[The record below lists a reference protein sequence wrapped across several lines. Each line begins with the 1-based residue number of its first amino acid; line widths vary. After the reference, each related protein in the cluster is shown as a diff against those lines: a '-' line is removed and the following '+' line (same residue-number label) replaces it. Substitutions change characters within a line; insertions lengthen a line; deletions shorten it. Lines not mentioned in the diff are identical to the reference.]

1 MYLPIYERHVPIP
14 NLNSRDLRTYV
25 PNSYTLRFTQHQ
37 LNDDFMLQLDTMIT
51 DTQNSLL
58 QNILHV
64 LLKTEFSKSSFHTD
78 DWLNPID
85 WQKLRNLREIL
96 QLILQKLP
104 SHICRKMVNQAD
116 LPEKNCP
123 LHYSVNL
130 PSQAATKLLLYYGAE
145 ESLFSQ
151 NKHGFE
157 PIKYVKTKFLE
168 TLLDR
173 KIEFEGTKKPFLP
186 MLL

>member
-1 MYLPIYERHVPIP
+1 M
-14 NLNSRDLRTYV
+14 N
-25 PNSYTLRFTQHQ
+25 
-37 LNDDFMLQLDTMIT
+37 NDSIFQLDTMIT
-51 DTQNSLL
+51 DPQNNPL

-104 SHICRKMVNQAD
+104 PHICRKMVNQAD

-145 ESLFSQ
+145 DSLFSQ

-173 KIEFEGTKKPFLP
+173 KIEFEGTK
-186 MLL
+186 

>member
-1 MYLPIYERHVPIP
+1 
-14 NLNSRDLRTYV
+14 
-25 PNSYTLRFTQHQ
+25 
-37 LNDDFMLQLDTMIT
+37 MIT
-51 DTQNSLL
+51 DAKNNFL
-58 QNILHV
+58 QNIVHV
-64 LLKTEFSKSSFHTD
+64 LLKTEFSKSNFHSD

-104 SHICRKMVNQAD
+104 LHICRKMVNQAD